1 LALARALHF
10 KHPPEEHVLR
20 SRTRCSLAPPVG
32 KNPGQRAANVYSA
45 GETTY
50 SAQKYCAP
58 VGDALSPFKV
68 RLLGAFL
75 HFSISHDLNALCNP
89 QKKKVYVPLYK

>member
-1 LALARALHF
+1 
-10 KHPPEEHVLR
+10 LR

-32 KNPGQRAANVYSA
+32 ENPGQRAANVYT
-45 GETTY
+45 GGTTY

-68 RLLGAFL
+68 CLLGAFL
-75 HFSISHDLNALCNP
+75 HFSISHDLNALSNP